1 MFYRH
6 QFSRTKRPKCQ
17 KSLTPPPQLLF
28 NSLKGSV
35 TREMTA
41 SELKFALLVENTLNF
56 LPDPSMRQMV
66 VESLSILSLLAN
78 MQTTSIIDWIID
90 VDEIVKRAQQM
101 FLEDQRAENL
111 PSSKDGQFSNVI
123 FF

>member
-1 MFYRH
+1 
-6 QFSRTKRPKCQ
+6 
-17 KSLTPPPQLLF
+17 
-28 NSLKGSV
+28 
-35 TREMTA
+35 MTA